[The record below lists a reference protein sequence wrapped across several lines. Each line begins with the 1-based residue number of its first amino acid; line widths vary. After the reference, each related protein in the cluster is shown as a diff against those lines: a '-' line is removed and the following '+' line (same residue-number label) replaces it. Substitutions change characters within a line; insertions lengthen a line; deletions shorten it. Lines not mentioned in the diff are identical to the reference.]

1 MRIGAVVDVRARGVD
16 LRIRDT
22 EAPHIRQVRAIRL
35 ADRIRELRAQK
46 TDLLKII
53 SLLDDGRKDLHV
65 VAQVQIVLQHIIP
78 ELLLRQRAVRHL
90 HHKGVA
96 QILRPELLRARID
109 PLGKL
114 HLAPRLFVCDDRDI
128 TAALIAGHDILRDL
142 VSVHGVAQ
150 QRLIEIKVVEAER
163 LERVDLLLG
172 GVPHARAAQL
182 QRVRQLGHDAVERGV
197 IKRAGFL
204 RQQVHEAERALL
216 GHIQRNKRS
225 VRLER
230 LLADVERIRQILH
243 VAGAAVEIDHV
254 VGVVLKLRLLDRTER
269 DHVHA
274 ALLRDRAHVTRG
286 LDALDAAAVDHAL
299 EQAAAAADGEHALA
313 RNVAKHFLE
322 QAELA
327 LEQVFIG
334 HEPCVVLRR
343 IAVKF
348 RFHLRIVLSDL
359 QTS

>member
-1 MRIGAVVDVRARGVD
+1 M
-16 LRIRDT
+16 
-22 EAPHIRQVRAIRL
+22 
-35 ADRIRELRAQK
+35 
-46 TDLLKII
+46 
-53 SLLDDGRKDLHV
+53 
-65 VAQVQIVLQHIIP
+65 
-78 ELLLRQRAVRHL
+78 
-90 HHKGVA
+90 
-96 QILRPELLRARID
+96 
-109 PLGKL
+109 
-114 HLAPRLFVCDDRDI
+114 
-128 TAALIAGHDILRDL
+128 
-142 VSVHGVAQ
+142 
-150 QRLIEIKVVEAER
+150 
-163 LERVDLLLG
+163 
-172 GVPHARAAQL
+172 
-182 QRVRQLGHDAVERGV
+182 

-204 RQQVHEAERALL
+204 CQQVHEAERALL

-230 LLADVERIRQILH
+230 LLADVERIRQVFH

-254 VGVVLKLRLLDRTER
+254 VGVVLELCLLDRTER

-274 ALLRDRAHVTRG
+274 ALLRDRTHVTRG
-286 LDALDAAAVDHAL
+286 LDALDAATVDHAL

-313 RNVAKHFLE
+313 GNVAKRFLE

-334 HEPCVVLRR
+334 HEPCVVLCR